1 MYLYAC
7 IGTDSYSIKLGQ
19 NNVVIVLKVHLVLR
33 NNQPIRSQEER
44 GRLHTHK
51 SDPMLHIVEGG
62 YTHIKVTLCYI
73 YSDSSIHTLK

>member
-33 NNQPIRSQEER
+33 NIQPIRSQEER
-44 GRLHTHK
+44 G
-51 SDPMLHIVEGG
+51 G
-62 YTHIKVTLCYI
+62 YTHT
-73 YSDSSIHTLK
+73 